1 MYLAADGI
9 FCDDSAEFRFQ
20 HLLKPY
26 QFLAVK
32 AYAGFCLAVG
42 QFNDMDRLEL
52 SQHLIHF
59 LFSVAGSLAY
69 YQVGKIKEG
78 TFVRLGKAVAG
89 FDKGTE
95 VSGQILLSVRYGFI
109 RNGTQTHYRGSHGM
123 GDFPGKIG
131 AENTDHRYAL
141 LL

>member
-1 MYLAADGI
+1 MNG
-9 FCDDSAEFRFQ
+9 
-20 HLLKPY
+20 LK
-26 QFLAVK
+26 
-32 AYAGFCLAVG
+32 
-42 QFNDMDRLEL
+42 L

-59 LFSVAGSLAY
+59 LFAVAGCLAY
-69 YQVGKIKEG
+69 NQVGEIKEG
-78 TFVRLGKAVAG
+78 AFIRLGKAVAG
-89 FDKGTE
+89 FDEGTE